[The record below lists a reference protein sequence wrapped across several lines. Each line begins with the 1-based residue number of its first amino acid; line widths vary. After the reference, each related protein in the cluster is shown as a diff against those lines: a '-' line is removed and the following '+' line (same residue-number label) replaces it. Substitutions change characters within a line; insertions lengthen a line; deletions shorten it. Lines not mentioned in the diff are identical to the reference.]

1 MSNSLGD
8 GCDRVPNQS
17 CSEPRSTVYQG
28 LIMQCCPVSR
38 TTSQRRLKQTLSGCF
53 RVIFKLLA
61 ASAETGASWFDEEF
75 PRHYSV
81 RKQRAQQ
88 SETMKSVFTLT
99 SDLSHTCEAFW
110 VGGCVVLD
118 DLWLLLRRQRQNNSN
133 STWNSLSQAQV
144 CRLYDCKQRWPPCLH
159 FLQLGH
165 CTRHRSCHLVL
176 MMSFWRC
183 YKGVEPQH

>member
-1 MSNSLGD
+1 
-8 GCDRVPNQS
+8 
-17 CSEPRSTVYQG
+17 
-28 LIMQCCPVSR
+28 MQRCPVSR
-38 TTSQRRLKQTLSGCF
+38 TTSQRRLKQTLLGCF

-61 ASAETGASWFDEEF
+61 ASAETGASQFDDEF
-75 PRHYSV
+75 PHQYSV

-133 STWNSLSQAQV
+133 STWNSLSKAWV
-144 CRLYDCKQRWPPCLH
+144 RRLYDCKQRWPPCLH

-165 CTRHRSCHLVL
+165 CIRHRSCRLVP

-183 YKGVEPQH
+183 YKWVEQQHWISAHKPSVSKDSAVNHDAQPSFLNI